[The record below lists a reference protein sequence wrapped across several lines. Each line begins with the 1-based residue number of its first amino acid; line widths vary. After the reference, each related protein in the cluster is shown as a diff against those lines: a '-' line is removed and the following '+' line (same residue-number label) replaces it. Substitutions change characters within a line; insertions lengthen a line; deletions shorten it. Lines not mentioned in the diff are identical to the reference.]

1 MYDTSTLH
9 CMCIVSLQI
18 QLMLLDFKTYLR
30 ITSTGTVE
38 QNDMTVIMHI
48 TTVHKPCRVVAQEY
62 VFGATFHVV
71 RLKQHFVV
79 QLNNAHCAVTTQHLN
94 VLTSLCFVALR
105 YSNKPT
111 LMTLQDRKSTR
122 LNSSHVSI

>member
-1 MYDTSTLH
+1 FRDLH
-9 CMCIVSLQI
+9 SFPTRRSSDL
-18 QLMLLDFKTYLR
+18 
-30 ITSTGTVE
+30 
-38 QNDMTVIMHI
+38 I

-111 LMTLQDRKSTR
+111 LMTLHKTR
-122 LNSSHVSI
+122 IGLANLRVKRVHVYFSGTLCQFQISHNTAA